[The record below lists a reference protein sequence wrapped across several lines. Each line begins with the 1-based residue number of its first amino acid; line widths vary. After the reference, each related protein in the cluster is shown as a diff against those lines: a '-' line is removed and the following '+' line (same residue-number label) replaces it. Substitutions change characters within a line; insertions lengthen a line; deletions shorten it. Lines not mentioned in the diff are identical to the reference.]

1 MPMYRVKFRADKEDQ
16 LIEAKMM
23 GNSGTSY
30 VFFDNKDIVAQVP
43 KDAVLSVVKEKAD
56 AKVTDHRPG
65 NSNRPTTETAKQC
78 VEELISRSK
87 EELRSLIELSPRAI
101 RTNFDGVSHRDRV
114 HTIPHTAKA
123 DVAVRG
129 HNTQFQ

>member
-1 MPMYRVKFRADKEDQ
+1 MLHNGLLISTPRKDKMPMYRVKFRADKEDQ

-56 AKVTDHRPG
+56 AKVTDHSSREFK
-65 NSNRPTTETAKQC
+65 PT
-78 VEELISRSK
+78 
-87 EELRSLIELSPRAI
+87 
-101 RTNFDGVSHRDRV
+101 HYRDRE
-114 HTIPHTAKA
+114 TMC
-123 DVAVRG
+123 
-129 HNTQFQ
+129 